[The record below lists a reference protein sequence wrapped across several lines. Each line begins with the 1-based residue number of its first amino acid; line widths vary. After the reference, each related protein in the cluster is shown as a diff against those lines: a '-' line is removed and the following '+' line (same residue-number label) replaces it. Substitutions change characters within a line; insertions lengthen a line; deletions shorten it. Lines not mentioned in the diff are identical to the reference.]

1 MLLTQFKGLDIYS
14 YKAIDRQSKMNIL
27 SILKNKFDIP

>member
-1 MLLTQFKGLDIYS
+1 LLTQFKGLDIYS

-27 SILKNKFDIP
+27 SI